1 MSVKVEKLENNMAK
15 LIIEVSFEEFD
26 KAVEAVYN
34 HEKSRIAMPGF
45 RKGKAPRKMIEK
57 VYGAGVFYEDAA
69 NQVINAEYPK
79 AAREC
84 GEDIVSNP
92 SIGIEQIEPGKPFIF
107 TAEVALKPP
116 VELGKYKGV
125 EVEKVEVSVTD
136 EEVDQEIAREQEKN
150 ARVEEVTDRPVQDKD
165 QITLDFEGFVDGEAF
180 EGGKGEDYALTIGS
194 GAFIPGFED
203 QLIGAEIGQEMEVN
217 VTFPENYG
225 AKDLAGK
232 PAVFKCTVKSI
243 KEKILP
249 ELNDEFADE
258 VSEFS
263 TLAEYREDVKKNILK
278 KKEDAA
284 KQAKEDRAVNA
295 VVADSKIDIPAPM
308 LRTQQEQ
315 MVDQMA
321 QQLQMQGLS
330 MEQYM
335 QYTGMTRET
344 MVDNMKDNA
353 ERRIRTRLCL
363 EEVAKQENIT
373 ATEEEYEAELQKM
386 ADQYHIDLDRV
397 REIMEAEKETMMTDL
412 AVQKAVTFI
421 TDNAVEVEPKAAE
434 AEESAEE
441 APAEAAE
448 E

>member
-1 MSVKVEKLENNMAK
+1 MSVKVEKLDNNMAK
-15 LIIEVSFEEFD
+15 LTIEVSFEEFD
-26 KAVEAVYN
+26 KAVNAVYN
-34 HEKSRIAMPGF
+34 REKSRIAMPGF
-45 RKGKAPRKMIEK
+45 RKGKAPRKMIEQ

-116 VELGKYKGV
+116 VELGQYKGV

-136 EEVDQEIAREQEKN
+136 EEVDQEIGREQEKN
-150 ARVEEVTDRPVQDKD
+150 ARTEDVTDRPVQDKD
-165 QITLDFEGFVDGEAF
+165 QIVLDFEGFVDGEAF
-180 EGGKGEDYALTIGS
+180 EGGKGEDYPLTIGS
-194 GAFIPGFED
+194 GSFIPGFEE
-203 QLIGAEIGQEMEVN
+203 QLIGAVIGEEKEVN

-225 AKDLAGK
+225 AANLAGK
-232 PAVFKCTVKSI
+232 PAVFKCTVKAI

-263 TLAEYREDVKKNILK
+263 TMAEYREDVKKNILK
-278 KKEDAA
+278 RKEDAA
-284 KQAKEDRAVNA
+284 KQAKENRAVDA
-295 VVADSKIDIPAPM
+295 ATAAAKIEIPAPM

-335 QYTGMTRET
+335 QYTGSTRES
-344 MVDNMKDNA
+344 MVESMKENA
-353 ERRIRTRLCL
+353 EKRIRTRLTL

-386 ADQYHIDLDRV
+386 ADQYHIDIERV
-397 REIMEAEKETMMTDL
+397 REIMAAEKETMMMDL

-421 TDNAVEVEPKAAE
+421 TDNAVEVDAPKA
-434 AEESAEE
+434 EEKAEE
-441 APAEAAE
+441 APAEE
-448 E
+448 

>member
-1 MSVKVEKLENNMAK
+1 M
-15 LIIEVSFEEFD
+15 
-26 KAVEAVYN
+26 
-34 HEKSRIAMPGF
+34 
-45 RKGKAPRKMIEK
+45 
-57 VYGAGVFYEDAA
+57 
-69 NQVINAEYPK
+69 
-79 AAREC
+79 
-84 GEDIVSNP
+84 
-92 SIGIEQIEPGKPFIF
+92 
-107 TAEVALKPP
+107 
-116 VELGKYKGV
+116 
-125 EVEKVEVSVTD
+125 
-136 EEVDQEIAREQEKN
+136 
-150 ARVEEVTDRPVQDKD
+150 
-165 QITLDFEGFVDGEAF
+165 
-180 EGGKGEDYALTIGS
+180 
-194 GAFIPGFED
+194 
-203 QLIGAEIGQEMEVN
+203 
-217 VTFPENYG
+217 TFPENYG

-397 REIMEAEKETMMTDL
+397 REIMEAEKKTMMTDL